1 MLSDPP
7 GIMVE
12 GASSTVVRMSD
23 KDDDAFP
30 FVTVSSYVVVGGDK
44 INKTELLPSSSGV
57 EPATTDGGN
66 ASLHNTTTRW
76 CTNDYCVSDEDYV
89 EMIRNY
95 IFPTTFE
102 WVLVLLYLVVFVI
115 GLVGNFL
122 VCFVVWRNRQ
132 MRTVTNLFIVNL
144 SVADFLV
151 VLICLPPTVIVDIT
165 ETWYLGRVLCKIV
178 HYLQVGSF
186 LYDR

>member
-1 MLSDPP
+1 MAKQDTTTFSR
-7 GIMVE
+7 IY
-12 GASSTVVRMSD
+12 D
-23 KDDDAFP
+23 KDDDSFP
-30 FVTVSSYVVVGGDK
+30 FVTINNYVVHDE
-44 INKTELLPSSSGV
+44 INETELLPESGIEPTTVGNTSS
-57 EPATTDGGN
+57 A
-66 ASLHNTTTRW
+66 NTTQ

-89 EMIRNY
+89 EMIRSY

-165 ETWYLGRVLCKIV
+165 ETWYLGRVLCKVV
-178 HYLQVGSF
+178 HYLQVCLAGF
-186 LYDR
+186 YTYIRH